1 MAYTL
6 SSGAPTSKLIIIN
19 SEDADDYLDISPS
32 TGEFL
37 TSSFV
42 WNMDVGLTIDS
53 ERFDT
58 LLSLNSAVIPRSWWT
73 IRTNVNDVCPFWI
86 GNASDPTNAVLT
98 SVSIPG
104 GVYTATSLLDA
115 LAKRM
120 AEACATAGFPGVIF
134 SFLYSRVKLMDVF
147 GFKTAGVPPLSAVD
161 ILVRFDFRASVSTTT
176 IRKFLGFKI
185 DEQPWFQINGAGL
198 ISASRESG
206 LTVTG
211 RDPEL
216 NLYLLATNACD
227 MAAVHALYI
236 HCSLAQDNCIDSGN
250 GGYSDIIARCSITTN
265 PGGIVFFQPSDG
277 LAFKA
282 KINISNV
289 KSVRMSI
296 TTEDS
301 REKIDLQGL
310 PWQCALQLD
319 LVPKMSVPRALTRGE
334 RQSRRPSQLPV
345 DPNAVARPEKG
356 VRDEQTTYGS
366 LIKNRGK
373 SGRKAVRRGR
383 KGRSEKDRDEGRR
396 RGSTPGDAAHSTAS
410 PPDGGESG
418 DAGGGGAAGAQDASA

>member
-37 TSSFV
+37 TSSFI
-42 WNMDVGLTIDS
+42 WNMDVGLTIDN

-73 IRTNVNDVCPFWI
+73 IRTNVNDECPFWI

-98 SVSIPG
+98 SVIIPG

-147 GFKTAGVPPLSAVD
+147 GFKTAGVPPLSAND
-161 ILVRFDFRASVSTTT
+161 ILVRFDFRTSVSTTT
-176 IRKFLGFKI
+176 IRKFLGFKQE
-185 DEQPWFQINGAGL
+185 EQPWFQINNSGL

-282 KINISNV
+282 KINISNI
-289 KSVRMSI
+289 KSIRMSI

-310 PWQCALQLD
+310 PWQCALQVD
-319 LVPKMSVPRALTRGE
+319 LVPKMSVPRSLTRGE
-334 RQSRRPSQLPV
+334 RQSRRPSQLPI
-345 DPNAVARPEKG
+345 DPNTVARLEKG
-356 VRDEQTTYGS
+356 LPLQQIKNGS
-366 LIKNRGK
+366 LIKNRNK
-373 SGRKAVRRGR
+373 SRSEIIRRSS
-383 KGRSEKDRDEGRR
+383 KGRSKKDRNARSRSSGKAGDETYGPVSASDGIKIGDT
-396 RGSTPGDAAHSTAS
+396 GSGT
-410 PPDGGESG
+410 
-418 DAGGGGAAGAQDASA
+418 AAGVEG